1 MVDDLNPDVPDDIS
15 GLEAELEFKELEK
28 SIAQFET
35 GYDEPIDNKFL
46 HHFIGG
52 RQMGYAGDELGIIED
67 TAFLEILD
75 YIDKEDIHYS
85 QVDVYDFIPE
95 NKRLSPYLIFQM
107 GMRNEYYTDD
117 FVEYMILITRGTP
130 YDIYD
135 AATDSYNPAPPSH
148 SMAEYALKGARM
160 QGSDATLK
168 ELAKIIGGEL
178 TEGDLKKLK
187 HSDYFKKIYQ
197 RTKARDVRISYM
209 NDLFAGGSFEAWL
222 EEGTRLSFERI
233 GLTPEGDWL
242 PEIKEKMIIQHT
254 DENGNVTYE
263 DYYGNKVSPD
273 DPRISDDTILD
284 NLEKQFKDT
293 PPDDTG
299 RPTAQRVPVDDDIP
313 SVWKTIEL
321 VDDNPV
327 VKNPDNFWTE
337 SWETL
342 FGEQLT
348 LKEYTKRLVDNNEP
362 FPLMEGVEEFLS
374 VEPFNLKIE
383 NGTTTYEDLLDA
395 GLIGLDQMHD
405 FETQYVEDAY
415 SIHNSRNYF
424 DNPINQ
430 DFIQNKFIPALE
442 SGNLNQLTDVE
453 KARLTKFIYHLQAYE
468 GKGFYYA
475 IDTKA
480 DIVKKVFLGGVPIME
495 SGISSEGRKPKF
507 LEDAGV
513 NKEVVDLVVDNQKTI
528 NDIAIDVIM
537 KQQKRFL
544 PDSEY
549 MLVFRAGD
557 LGFHGGEKGLSS
569 FSKSYGVAL
578 GMLDYQGGKKDPF
591 GLEKG
596 EEIRAYL
603 VPTKQIVDT
612 EALGIRGGLYGN
624 EREVLAFDTDAIPLD
639 SSLNEKG
646 TGNIVERIVEGE
658 ELTDNDVLEAI
669 ERHEVRK
676 TTTRAGVDLIDQ
688 EFSNYSERVRKVAQG
703 YANVFEAAD
712 PVFDPITIF
721 SDELG
726 IKTADIFDALPQ
738 FDPEALPHYEQ
749 FIAETNAQ
757 YRALLDEGIVFELVD
772 ADPYTPNKQGHSQM
786 MEDLDNGRF
795 KVLATESGFGSGATA
810 SANPMLKTSKFVDVN
825 GRPMLDNDVF
835 RAVHDSFGHGMRG
848 NTFGSIGEY
857 NAFLAH
863 SELYSDYAIR
873 AMATETLGQN
883 TWTNYGPHMRD
894 ESGRLIPQ
902 GDPNYK
908 KPSQRPFSDQKVALF
923 PEEIITE
930 AKSVAKT
937 GENLITPE
945 GFKAYSRVVNNAP
958 EVANQIYNQSKK
970 AVGKLLRGGLRGL
983 QVFDPG
989 DIVIEQGLI
998 RALPRLG
1005 LAAISSPLLIAYV
1018 AYESTVLLAD
1028 IGRAASI
1035 AFDEQEE
1042 LLGPA
1047 GYSGGAGLYDKEK
1060 DYDWKKIGSDTWKEM
1075 GAISDTW
1082 SLSWRISEPIIDYV
1096 FSQEPVQEAVGAG
1109 MQTYATMRENR

>member
-1 MVDDLNPDVPDDIS
+1 MEDDVP
-15 GLEAELEFKELEK
+15 K
-28 SIAQFET
+28 
-35 GYDEPIDNKFL
+35 
-46 HHFIGG
+46 
-52 RQMGYAGDELGIIED
+52 
-67 TAFLEILD
+67 
-75 YIDKEDIHYS
+75 
-85 QVDVYDFIPE
+85 
-95 NKRLSPYLIFQM
+95 
-107 GMRNEYYTDD
+107 
-117 FVEYMILITRGTP
+117 
-130 YDIYD
+130 
-135 AATDSYNPAPPSH
+135 
-148 SMAEYALKGARM
+148 
-160 QGSDATLK
+160 
-168 ELAKIIGGEL
+168 
-178 TEGDLKKLK
+178 
-187 HSDYFKKIYQ
+187 
-197 RTKARDVRISYM
+197 
-209 NDLFAGGSFEAWL
+209 
-222 EEGTRLSFERI
+222 
-233 GLTPEGDWL
+233 
-242 PEIKEKMIIQHT
+242 
-254 DENGNVTYE
+254 
-263 DYYGNKVSPD
+263 
-273 DPRISDDTILD
+273 
-284 NLEKQFKDT
+284 NLV
-293 PPDDTG
+293 DDTG

-313 SVWKTIEL
+313 SVWKTIEY
-321 VDDNPV
+321 VDGYAE
-327 VKNPDNFWTE
+327 VKNSGNFWLE
-337 SWETL
+337 SSQTL
-342 FGEQLT
+342 FGEDFQ
-348 LKEYTKRLVDNNEP
+348 KEEVERYFIKTNEP
-362 FPLMEGVEEFLS
+362 FELSDDTADFLRK
-374 VEPFNLKIE
+374 NYDIKIE
-383 NGTTTYEDLLDA
+383 DNLITYQELV
-395 GLIGLDQMHD
+395 
-405 FETQYVEDAY
+405 ETGNLNQSGDSSLAQEHHFQNTYGEEVY
-415 SIHNSRNYF
+415 SINRDRAYF
-424 DNPINQ
+424 DNPVNQ
-430 DFIQNKFIPALE
+430 EFIQNKLIPALE
-442 SGNLNQLTDVE
+442 TGNLNQLTDVE
-453 KARLTKFIYHLQAYE
+453 KNMLTTLIYRLQAYE
-468 GKGFYYA
+468 TSGRFTKS
-475 IDTKA
+475 DQKA
-480 DIVKKVFLGGVPIME
+480 DIIKKVFMGDVPVVE
-495 SGISSEGRKPKF
+495 TGLYRRPSFVDEVGINQR
-507 LEDAGV
+507 
-513 NKEVVDLVVDNQKTI
+513 VVDLLVDNQETI
-528 NDIAIDVIM
+528 KKIAIVAI
-537 KQQKRFL
+537 KKHQNQFL

-557 LGFHGGEKGLSS
+557 LGFHGGERGLSS
-569 FSKSYGVAL
+569 FSKSYKVAL
-578 GMLDYQGGKKDPF
+578 HMLEFQGGKKDPF

-612 EALGIRGGLYGN
+612 EALGIRGGILDN
-624 EREVLAFDTDAIPLD
+624 EKEILAYDADAIPLD
-639 SSLNEKG
+639 SSLNEDG
-646 TGNIVERIVEGE
+646 IGNIVEIIVEGE
-658 ELTDNDVLEAI
+658 ELSDNDVLEAI

-676 TTTRAGVDLIDQ
+676 GTTRAGVDLIDQ
-688 EFSNYSERVRKVAQG
+688 EFPNYSERVRKVAQG
-703 YANVFEAAD
+703 YADVFEAAN

-772 ADPYTPNKQGHSQM
+772 ADPYTPNKQGHAQM

-873 AMATETLGQN
+873 VMATETLGQN

-894 ESGRLIPQ
+894 EPGRLIPQ